1 MIKYNLI
8 CKCNKTFESWF
19 ANSLEFDLL
28 IKKKIIRC
36 IYCLSSEVK
45 KTVMSPRLTRK
56 SNQVFKK
63 TKSQK
68 NIRKQLINFK
78 KYIEKNCEDVG
89 ERFPQ
94 EARNIHY
101 DKKTSKGIYGKATP
115 KETSEL
121 IEEGIDVCTLPWV
134 DDKSEN

>member
-1 MIKYNLI
+1 M
-8 CKCNKTFESWF
+8 
-19 ANSLEFDLL
+19 A
-28 IKKKIIRC
+28 
-36 IYCLSSEVK
+36 
-45 KTVMSPRLTRK
+45 PRLTRK
-56 SNQVFKK
+56 SNQILKK
-63 TKSQK
+63 NKLQK
-68 NIRKQLINFK
+68 DIKKQLTYFK

-115 KETSEL
+115 EETSEL
-121 IEEGIDVCTLPWV
+121 IEEGIDVCTVPWP

>member
-1 MIKYNLI
+1 MIKYNLT
-8 CKCNKTFESWF
+8 CKCGEAFESWF
-19 ANSLEFDLL
+19 ASSLEFDLL
-28 IKKKIIRC
+28 FKKKIIKC

-63 TKSQK
+63 TKFQK

-94 EARNIHY
+94 EARNMHY

-134 DDKSEN
+134 SDKSEN